1 MSGSSITPAS
11 NQPTHGGADTHGSAD
26 AASELGSGL
35 KSRHLTL
42 MGLGTAVGA
51 GLFLG
56 VGVGIRAA
64 GPAILIAYVI
74 AGAIVISVMRML
86 GEMAAARPSSGSF
99 ATYGRQAFGH
109 WAGFLLGWIY
119 WFLLIMACGAEIT
132 GASAIM
138 AGWFD
143 VPQWLPALIVV
154 SILTAVNLAQV
165 KGFGEFEYWFA
176 MIKIVVILAFLV
188 IGTALWLGLLPASG
202 FVGFDNV
209 RESGFAPNGL
219 TGIAAGLLAVAFAFG
234 GIEVVTI
241 AAAESENPA
250 ESVKRAVNSIIWRIA
265 LFYVGSVVIIILLL
279 PFAQIDG
286 ADTAAESPFTQ
297 VLDMANI
304 PGAAGFME
312 AVIVLAL
319 LSAFNAQIYGTS
331 RLAYQQALE
340 GDAPRWMA
348 KTNAN
353 AVPTNSV
360 LVSVFFAFVAVGLQW
375 WNPPGMIDFIMAAT
389 GGCLIVTWIMITLSY
404 IKLHPEIQG
413 SAVQVRGASW
423 VPWVTLVALLGLT
436 GLMLFD
442 DSSRSQVI
450 AVSVLSAILIALS
463 FTTRNTPPLAPA
475 NSAANS
481 ATRAHAETPK
491 TVL

>member
-1 MSGSSITPAS
+1 MSVSVETSTSNSS
-11 NQPTHGGADTHGSAD
+11 D
-26 AASELGSGL
+26 LGSGL

-42 MGLGTAVGA
+42 MGLGTAIGA

-86 GEMAAARPSSGSF
+86 GEMAAAHPSSGSF
-99 ATYGRQAFGH
+99 STYGRMAFGH

-132 GASAIM
+132 GASALM
-138 AGWFD
+138 AGWFG

-154 SILTAVNLAQV
+154 GVLTAVNLAQV

-176 MIKIVVILAFLV
+176 MIKVVVILAFIV
-188 IGTALWLGLLPASG
+188 IGVLLWLGVLPASG

-219 TGIAAGLLAVAFAFG
+219 TGVAAGLLAVAFAFG

-250 ESVKRAVNSIIWRIA
+250 QNVKTAVNTIIWRIA
-265 LFYVGSVVIIILLL
+265 LFYIGSVIVIILLL

-286 ADTAAESPFTQ
+286 ADSAAESPFTA
-297 VLDMANI
+297 VLEMANI

-312 AVIVLAL
+312 FVIVLAL
-319 LSAFNAQIYGTS
+319 LSAFNAQLYGTS
-331 RLAYQQALE
+331 RLAYQQAQE

-348 KTNAN
+348 RTNAN
-353 AVPTNSV
+353 GAPRNSV

-389 GGCLIVTWIMITLSY
+389 GGCLIVVWIMITLSY
-404 IKLHPEIQG
+404 IKIHPQISH
-413 SAVQVRGASW
+413 SAVRVRGASW
-423 VPWVTLVALLGLT
+423 VPWVTLAALLAIVA
-436 GLMLFD
+436 LMLFD

-450 AVSVLSAILIALS
+450 SVTMLSAMLIGLS
-463 FTTRNTPPLAPA
+463 LLTKNRGPLTADA
-475 NSAANS
+475 VEDV
-481 ATRAHAETPK
+481 R
-491 TVL
+491 